1 MLLSYKCFDDT
12 GKVSLAASRRLVAIL
27 IILSDGYFAWSY
39 SKLLVWNMTQYSS
52 VLWLDS
58 DTLVVASLH
67 TLLHHTVTRC
77 GNIAPLGQ
85 PSTAVCARL
94 LRPSDPR
101 PGPRLGM
108 VRDCEYY
115 FALERGDQH
124 RPGQGAEG
132 DFSNSGVILLRP
144 GDVCRWLLLLTSPQ
158 TRRNASTCS
167 TSSWPRL

>member
-1 MLLSYKCFDDT
+1 M
-12 GKVSLAASRRLVAIL
+12 
-27 IILSDGYFAWSY
+27 SDGYFAWSY

-85 PSTAVCARL
+85 LSTAVCARL

-108 VRDCEYY
+108 VHDCEYY

-124 RPGQGAEG
+124 RPGQGTVG

-158 TRRNASTCS
+158 TRRSASTCS

>member
-1 MLLSYKCFDDT
+1 M
-12 GKVSLAASRRLVAIL
+12 

-85 PSTAVCARL
+85 LSTAVCARL

-115 FALERGDQH
+115 FALDRG
-124 RPGQGAEG
+124 PWG
-132 DFSNSGVILLRP
+132 
-144 GDVCRWLLLLTSPQ
+144 TSP
-158 TRRNASTCS
+158 TRAS
-167 TSSWPRL
+167 SSSGQVMCAGGCCCW